1 MPSVINRTK
10 KPWPKEVKM
19 AAIELW
25 KAKVPLASIRQQ
37 LKMPERTLC
46 RILAHEKQNPGEIT
60 ELWTIK
66 MADSEYLKK
75 LVESMP
81 RRLSNVIKRERGTS
95 KY

>member
-1 MPSVINRTK
+1 
-10 KPWPKEVKM
+10 M

-37 LKMPERTLC
+37 LPVQMPERTLR

-60 ELWTIK
+60 ELRTIK

-75 LVESMP
+75 LVESIL
-81 RRLSNVIKRERGTS
+81 RRLSDVIKREGGT
-95 KY
+95 

>member
-1 MPSVINRTK
+1 MPPVMNRTK
-10 KPWPKEVKM
+10 KPWPKEVMM

-37 LKMPERTLC
+37 LIMPERTLR
-46 RILAHEKQNPGEIT
+46 RILAHEKQNPGGP
-60 ELWTIK
+60 LMWTIK
-66 MADSEYLKK
+66 MADSKYLKK

-81 RRLSNVIKRERGTS
+81 RRLSDVIKREGGTS